1 MVWKVVILD
10 LFLLQPVNPYRG
22 LLLYYSSSKFKYG
35 SNIITIHTIN
45 KYYMY
50 FRLIIIKKKQYYN
63 L

>member
-35 SNIITIHTIN
+35 SNIITSLTIY
-45 KYYMY
+45 KV
-50 FRLIIIKKKQYYN
+50 FFI
-63 L
+63 